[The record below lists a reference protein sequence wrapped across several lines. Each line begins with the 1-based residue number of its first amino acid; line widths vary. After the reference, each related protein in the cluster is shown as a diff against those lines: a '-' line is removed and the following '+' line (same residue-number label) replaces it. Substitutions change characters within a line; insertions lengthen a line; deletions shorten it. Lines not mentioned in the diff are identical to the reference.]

1 MNDSSVPLCLAFDG
15 TLTTARSG
23 DERMLLALK
32 QSPSAVLQAFR
43 QRPEQ
48 VSHFDA
54 QTLPLRRELIEWL
67 RQQRAEGRR
76 LVLLA
81 DQDRDSAVQVAGSLT
96 LFDEIADTDE
106 YRGTPAE
113 RRRSALIARYGER
126 GFDYVGSE
134 ATDRIVWN
142 ASRRAIIVGD
152 AKVARGI
159 DAGIEIANPL
169 PGSKAS
175 LRTWIKAIRLHQW
188 IKNGLI
194 FVPALLAH
202 VITAPPVLA
211 RGLMAFVAFG
221 LCASSVY
228 VINDLFDLNADRQ
241 HPRKRHRP
249 FAAGQLSI
257 RSGFSAAAVMLIA
270 SAGLAAAV
278 NLRFLGVLAGYYV
291 TTWAYSLRL
300 KRVPLLDVMI
310 LAGLYTLRIIAG
322 AAAMEIPLSFW
333 LLAFSVFMFLS
344 LGFVK
349 RYAELHDASRAGRL
363 LGHARGYGESDLPLI
378 MSLGTAAG
386 YSSIVVMALY
396 INSSDSES
404 LYHHH
409 KPLWL
414 ICPLMLFWISRV
426 WIVATR
432 GAMHDDP
439 VVFALRDRFSLLIL
453 AALVAIVLLS
463 I

>member
-1 MNDSSVPLCLAFDG
+1 MNDSAVPLCLAFDG
-15 TLTTARSG
+15 TLTTACSS
-23 DERMLLALK
+23 DERRLLAIK
-32 QSPSAVLQAFR
+32 QAG
-43 QRPEQ
+43 
-48 VSHFDA
+48 SHFDA
-54 QTLPLRRELIEWL
+54 TTLPLRRELVEWL
-67 RQQRAEGRR
+67 RHERAAGRR

-81 DQDRDSAVQVAGSLT
+81 DRDRDSAEQVASSLN
-96 LFDEIADTDE
+96 LFDEVASTDE
-106 YRGTPAE
+106 YRGSPAE
-113 RRRSALIARYGER
+113 RRRSTLIARYGER
-126 GFDYVGSE
+126 GFDYVGSQ

-152 AKVARGI
+152 ARVARGI
-159 DAGIEIANPL
+159 DAGTEIASPL

-175 LRTWIKAIRLHQW
+175 ISTWIRAIRLHQW

-202 VITAPPVLA
+202 VITIPQVLA
-211 RGLMAFVAFG
+211 RGVMAFIAFG

-228 VINDLFDLNADRQ
+228 VINDLFDLTADRQ

-257 RSGFSAAAVMLIA
+257 RSGFAVAAFMLIA
-270 SAGLAAAV
+270 SATLAAMV
-278 NLRFLGVLAGYYV
+278 SLPFLAVLAGYYV

-322 AAAMEIPLSFW
+322 AAAMDIPLSFW

-349 RYAELHDASRAGRL
+349 RYAELHDARRAGRL
-363 LGHARGYGESDLPLI
+363 LGHTRGYGDSDLPLV

-426 WIVATR
+426 WVVATR

-439 VVFALRDRFSLLIL
+439 VVFALRDRTSLLIL